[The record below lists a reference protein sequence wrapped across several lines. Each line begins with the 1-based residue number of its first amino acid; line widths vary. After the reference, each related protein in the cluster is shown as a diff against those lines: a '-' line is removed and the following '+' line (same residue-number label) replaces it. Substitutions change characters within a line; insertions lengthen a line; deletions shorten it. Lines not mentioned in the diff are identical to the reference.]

1 MDVHAT
7 KIVTMMG
14 FGLLS
19 HIYVCV
25 FLTKGPN
32 KYAMLTFD
40 GPKKKNSPQTWV
52 VDVVV
57 AVAAAAV
64 VFV

>member
-1 MDVHAT
+1 MDVHPT
-7 KIVTMMG
+7 KIVTIMG

-25 FLTKGPN
+25 FLTKRPN
-32 KYAMLTFD
+32 KYTLLTFD
-40 GPKKKNSPQTWV
+40 EPNKNSPQTWV

>member
-32 KYAMLTFD
+32 KYAMLKFD
-40 GPKKKNSPQTWV
+40 GPKKNSPQPWV

>member
-7 KIVTMMG
+7 KIVTIMG

-32 KYAMLTFD
+32 KYTMLTFD
-40 GPKKKNSPQTWV
+40 EPLKKSPQT
-52 VDVVV
+52 
-57 AVAAAAV
+57 
-64 VFV
+64 